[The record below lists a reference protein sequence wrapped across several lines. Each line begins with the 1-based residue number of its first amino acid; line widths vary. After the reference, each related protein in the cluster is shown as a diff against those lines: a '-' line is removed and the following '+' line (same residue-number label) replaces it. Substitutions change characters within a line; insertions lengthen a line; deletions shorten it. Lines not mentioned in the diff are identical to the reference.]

1 MRFLRQSRL
10 TARILFWVICT
21 SVLMFSV
28 VTALTILPER
38 ERMYRTAQDDAARN
52 VSRSIAAISIALWNF
67 DKSTMDATLLALTRS
82 GSIIRAEVRTPQE
95 LFAEIDKVG
104 PRTKPDSEWEVPIM
118 GPDDSRQIGTLKI
131 SESYAEVRAFFASH
145 LGIELV
151 SELTK
156 IRGLAAL
163 LFIVIYYVIARHL
176 RTLAREVANLKPGY
190 VLTPVKL
197 HRKKIWHDELDTL
210 VDSINRFR
218 AERGEAEEAL
228 HRDIAERLKIEAALS
243 KTERDLSEA
252 LEIAQLAYWEYS
264 LTSKEFVFND
274 QYYSL
279 CRTSAV
285 QVGGYRLKADDAL
298 LKLIH
303 RDDASAFAT
312 YIGQSL
318 QADRADRPGQIEIR
332 IPSTN
337 GGTHWMRVHC
347 KMERTNLAEG
357 ARLIGTIQD
366 ITHRKLAEDALWS
379 ARSEL
384 AHVTRV
390 TTMGQIGA
398 SLAHEINQPLTAI
411 VANSNAGLRWLA
423 RETPEIDEAR
433 EALKQI
439 GDAGHRVSEVV
450 ASIRTMFKKDSHER
464 SLLDVNAI
472 LREVL
477 TMVAADLRAK
487 RVSVSLDLH
496 DNLPTVLAERVQL
509 QQVFLNLFMNAI
521 EAMGSVTRPRL
532 LRIKSEFDDASEIF
546 VAVED
551 SGTGIDTKDADRIF
565 EAFFTTKST
574 GMGMGLSI
582 CRSIIESHSGRLW
595 ASAGITC
602 GTVFHV
608 ALPASTPRAAL

>member
-1 MRFLRQSRL
+1 
-10 TARILFWVICT
+10 
-21 SVLMFSV
+21 MFSV
-28 VTALTILPER
+28 VTALTVLQER

-67 DKSTMDATLLALTRS
+67 DKSTLDATLLALTQS
-82 GSIIRAEVRTPQE
+82 GSIIHAEVRTPKE

-104 PRTKPDSEWEVPIM
+104 PRTKPDFEWEVPIM
-118 GPDDSRQIGTLKI
+118 GPDDSKQIGSLKI
-131 SESYAEVRAFFASH
+131 SESYADVRAFFASH

-156 IRGLAAL
+156 IWGLAAL
-163 LFIVIYYVIARHL
+163 LFIVIYCVIARPL
-176 RTLAREVANLKPGY
+176 KTLAREVSNLKPGY
-190 VLTPVKL
+190 VLTPIRL

-228 HRDIAERLKIEAALS
+228 HRDIAERLKVEEALS
-243 KTERDLSEA
+243 KTERDLFEA
-252 LEIAQLAYWEYS
+252 LEIAQLAYWEYDP
-264 LTSKEFVFND
+264 TSKEFVFND

-279 CRTSAV
+279 CRTSAE
-285 QVGGYRLKADDAL
+285 QVGGYRLKADDVF

-303 RDDASAFAT
+303 RDDASAFAA
-312 YIGQSL
+312 YIGQ
-318 QADRADRPGQIEIR
+318 QANRTDRMGPIEIR
-332 IPSTN
+332 IPSIA
-337 GGTHWMRVHC
+337 GGMHWMRVHC
-347 KMERTNLAEG
+347 KMERANVAEG

-366 ITHRKLAEDALWS
+366 ITQRKLAEDALWA
-379 ARSEL
+379 ARSQL

-423 RETPEIDEAR
+423 RETPEIAEAR

-464 SLLDVNAI
+464 ALLDVNAVV
-472 LREVL
+472 REVL
-477 TMVAADLRAK
+477 TMVAADVRAQ

-496 DNLPTVLAERVQL
+496 DNLPKVLAERVQL
-509 QQVFLNLFMNAI
+509 QQVFLNLLMNAI
-521 EAMGSVTRPRL
+521 EAMGAVTRPRL
-532 LRIKSEFDDASEIF
+532 LRIKSEFDDASSIL

-551 SGTGIDTKDADRIF
+551 SGTGIDTKDVDRIF

-595 ASAGITC
+595 ASPGIAC

-608 ALPASTPRAAL
+608 ALPAGTPRAAL